1 MTSKRYN
8 ELTRN
13 ARRFTS
19 LEAARS
25 YVNGAHVPMTVITP
39 MSMINYSD
47 RTYMAIHPQFA
58 DELVLSGYFIY
69 PYK

>member
-1 MTSKRYN
+1 MTSKRYT

-25 YVNGAHVPMTVITP
+25 YASDAHVPMTVILPRT
-39 MSMINYSD
+39 MINYSD
-47 RTYMAIHPQFA
+47 KHYLAIHPHFA
-58 DELVLSGYFIY
+58 DELVLSGHFIY